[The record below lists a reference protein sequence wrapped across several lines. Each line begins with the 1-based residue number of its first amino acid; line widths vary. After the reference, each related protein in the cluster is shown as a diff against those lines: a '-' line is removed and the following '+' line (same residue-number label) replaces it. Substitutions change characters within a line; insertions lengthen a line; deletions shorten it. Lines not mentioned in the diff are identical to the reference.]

1 MQVVCGNCQLTFDA
15 PEGTTGLVCPIC
27 RNPLQVE
34 AAGNGAAKP
43 APKTIDWNGGSLT
56 DLIALLSAPAVSAR
70 VEVIPIGADSAIGE
84 VHLVAGGVSDSIY
97 NGQATDDALD
107 KLLTITPARFR
118 IDPCL
123 PHPTTGDL
131 GTPGPDSGTLDGR
144 PLAHLMRYCEDYV
157 ITCAIEVWRGN
168 ETARVDYKRGEI
180 SGVTVGGIDAP
191 ERLAEVMQWASGNY
205 RLNVPPI
212 SLPQVAPRRTTATA
226 IPVVAEPE
234 RHVSTTKT
242 IFGIP
247 QSEIAAARAAAEA
260 IMQAQGVGTPAPPDV
275 APPPVAPPAVE
286 PAPVHTPSPVLAP
299 PGVAPAA
306 VPAPMAA
313 SRPSATKTMFGIPA
327 PEMPQ
332 GFVSPNAAPMQARAP
347 EPAAP
352 AQARAAEPAAPA
364 APAVESDTGRTDRV
378 SKTGARKVA
387 VPAPEIQAPA
397 AAAPVKDVGRTTHYG
412 YEAGPSADAPKKVE
426 ERADKSDRTDKTKPT
441 RAPAPAPAP
450 AKAPTKQAPIW
461 TYVGVGFTFGLALLG
476 IYQLVGRL
484 AH

>member
-27 RNPLQVE
+27 RNPLTVE
-34 AAGNGAAKP
+34 AANGAGAKTTS
-43 APKTIDWNGGSLT
+43 KVIDWNGGSLT

-70 VEVIPIGADSAIGE
+70 VEVIPLGADSPIGE

-97 NGQATDDALD
+97 DGQATDDALD

-118 IDPCL
+118 VEPRL
-123 PHPTTGDL
+123 PHPKTGDL
-131 GTPGPDSGTLDGR
+131 GDPGPESGTLDGR

-168 ETARVDYKRGEI
+168 ETARVDYRRGEI

-212 SLPQVAPRRTTATA
+212 SLPATAPRRTTAA
-226 IPVVAEPE
+226 AMPVAAPEPAA
-234 RHVSTTKT
+234 RPQSTTKT
-242 IFGIP
+242 MFGIP

-260 IMQAQGVGTPAPPDV
+260 IMQAQGVGTPAPPEV
-275 APPPVAPPAVE
+275 APPPVAA
-286 PAPVHTPSPVLAP
+286 PAPLPSSTPSPAMTP
-299 PGVAPAA
+299 PGVAPSA

-313 SRPSATKTMFGIPA
+313 ARGSGTKTIFGVPA
-327 PEMPQ
+327 PTLPE
-332 GFVSPNAAPMQARAP
+332 GFTAAVAP
-347 EPAAP
+347 VA
-352 AQARAAEPAAPA
+352 ARAADAAAPVEPAVA
-364 APAVESDTGRTDRV
+364 ESDTGRTDRV
-378 SKTGARKVA
+378 TKTGARKVA
-387 VPAPEIQAPA
+387 VPAPEIVPA
-397 AAAPVKDVGRTTHYG
+397 AAAAPTPAKEVGRTTHYG
-412 YEAGPSADAPKKVE
+412 FETGESAAESARKKAE
-426 ERADKSDRTDKTKPT
+426 SSDKGDKTKPT
-441 RAPAPAPAP
+441 RAPAPTKTPPTKTPTTAPAR
-450 AKAPTKQAPIW
+450 QAPIW

>member
-1 MQVVCGNCQLTFDA
+1 MQVTCANCQLTFDA

-27 RNPLQVE
+27 RNPLQVD
-34 AAGNGAAKP
+34 AGGDGAKP
-43 APKTIDWNGGSLT
+43 AAKMIDWSGGSLT

-70 VEVIPIGADSAIGE
+70 VEVIPLGAESPIGE

-97 NGQATDDALD
+97 DGQATDDALD

-118 IDPCL
+118 VDPRL
-123 PHPTTGDL
+123 PQPQTGDL
-131 GTPGPDSGTLDGR
+131 GTPGPESGTLDGR

-212 SLPQVAPRRTTATA
+212 SLPAIAPRRPTAPVM
-226 IPVVAEPE
+226 PVVAPEPA
-234 RHVSTTKT
+234 RQSSATKT

-247 QSEIAAARAAAEA
+247 QSEILAARAAAEA
-260 IMQAQGVGTPAPPDV
+260 IMQAQGVGTPAPPEV
-275 APPPVAPPAVE
+275 APPPVTAPE
-286 PAPVHTPSPVLAP
+286 PAAAPSPAITP
-299 PGVAPAA
+299 PGVAPSA

-313 SRPSATKTMFGIPA
+313 SRASATKTMFGIPA
-327 PEMPQ
+327 PELPQ
-332 GFVSPNAAPMQARAP
+332 GFVSPNAAVPVARA
-347 EPAAP
+347 EAAAP
-352 AQARAAEPAAPA
+352 VEAAVADG
-364 APAVESDTGRTDRV
+364 DTGRTDRIT
-378 SKTGARKVA
+378 KTGARKVA
-387 VPAPEIQAPA
+387 VPAPEIQASPA
-397 AAAPVKDVGRTTHYG
+397 AAPAPAPAKDPGRTTHFG
-412 YEAGPSADAPKKVE
+412 FEAAPAPKKVPE
-426 ERADKSDRTDKTKPT
+426 KDDKSDKVDKTKPT
-441 RAPAPAPAP
+441 RAPAPAPAAARTP
-450 AKAPTKQAPIW
+450 SRQAPIW
-461 TYVGVGFTFGLALLG
+461 TYVGVGFTFGLVLLG